1 MSEKLII
8 YHASCT
14 DGFTAAWVCLR
25 FTDFREATILG
36 ARFGQPAP
44 DVAGKDVLIVD
55 FSYPRTELLRMAETA
70 KSLRVLD
77 HHKTAEADLSGLD
90 FCVFDMER
98 SGCGLAWDLV
108 AAPIAAEPRPWL
120 VNAVEDKDLWRFKL
134 PDTKHILAYV
144 GAQPLTMER
153 WDAIFAEGPEA
164 AATAG
169 KAIQDYI
176 DHYGVQLREQTRVER
191 IAGFD
196 VPTVNAPHMN
206 MSEHLNELLNEHSDA
221 PFVAGYF
228 RSSDGVWQF
237 SLRSTDSRVDVS
249 EVAAGFGGGG
259 HRNAAGF
266 QVVRLPWDLHE

>member
-36 ARFGQPAP
+36 AKFGQPAP

-90 FCVFDMER
+90 FCVFDMDR

-153 WDAIFAEGPEA
+153 WDAIFAEGPGA

-266 QVVRLPWDLHE
+266 QVGRLPWDLHE